1 MNRLGYGTL
10 RFARACDDPSHQ
22 GFSFFSGF
30 SGKSSGALLCLWG
43 RPLFVLDRFLAAKLD
58 FRFHPQANALSKP
71 GFAFWIICLYALA
84 GWLSGLVGAL
94 IYSFFSKHL
103 GLQEVTS
110 AGRLS
115 D

>member
-1 MNRLGYGTL
+1 M
-10 RFARACDDPSHQ
+10 
-22 GFSFFSGF
+22 
-30 SGKSSGALLCLWG
+30 
-43 RPLFVLDRFLAAKLD
+43 RPVKAWFC
-58 FRFHPQANALSKP
+58 
-71 GFAFWIICLYALA
+71 FWIVCLYTLT